1 MKAEQIIKAV
11 TATAITALS
20 LLFGKVDTA
29 LTTLF
34 VFMIVDIVTG
44 LFKAVYNENLS
55 SEEMHRGAI
64 KKGMKLMIVIVGVWM
79 DKYTGS
85 DIFRLG
91 IIGFMIGTEG
101 LSIFENVG
109 QIIEIPEYISKYF
122 EQLKNNNWNE

>member
-1 MKAEQIIKAV
+1 MKTEQILKAV
-11 TATAITALS
+11 TATATTGLS
-20 LLFGKVDTA
+20 LLFGQVDTA

-34 VFMIVDIVTG
+34 AFMTIDIITG
-44 LFKAVYNENLS
+44 LLKAIYNENLS

-109 QIIEIPEYISKYF
+109 QIIELPEFLSKYF

>member
-11 TATAITALS
+11 TATATTALS

-44 LFKAVYNENLS
+44 LLKAVYNENLS

-91 IIGFMIGTEG
+91 TIGFMIGTEG

-109 QIIEIPEYISKYF
+109 QIIELPEYISKYF

>member
-11 TATAITALS
+11 TATATTALS

>member
-1 MKAEQIIKAV
+1 
-11 TATAITALS
+11 
-20 LLFGKVDTA
+20 
-29 LTTLF
+29 
-34 VFMIVDIVTG
+34 
-44 LFKAVYNENLS
+44 
-55 SEEMHRGAI
+55 MHRGAI

-91 IIGFMIGTEG
+91 TIGFMIGTEG

-109 QIIEIPEYISKYF
+109 QIIELPEYISKYF

>member
-1 MKAEQIIKAV
+1 MRAEQVIKAV
-11 TATAITALS
+11 TATATTGLS
-20 LLFGKVDTA
+20 LLFGQVDTA

-34 VFMIVDIVTG
+34 AFMVIDIITG
-44 LFKAVYNENLS
+44 LLKAVYNENLS

-109 QIIEIPEYISKYF
+109 QIIELPEFLSKYF
-122 EQLKNNNWNE
+122 EQLKNNKFDE